1 MIDFEWIEKDGFF
14 ISKKPVTYN
23 QYCKFLTENNKVISD
38 WMKNNENVEEAV
50 VVYIDDAI
58 EFCEWVGYK
67 LPTSNEWKSS
77 YAEMDFDWSVAEWID
92 DMIFGLGWVDVNEP
106 SYVAYNV
113 KDAIYH
119 LDFIS
124 FRCVK
129 GKVK

>member
-1 MIDFEWIEKDGFF
+1 MIDFEWIEKNGFF
-14 ISKKPVTYN
+14 IAKKPVTYS

-58 EFCEWVGYK
+58 EFCVWAGYK

-77 YAEMDFDWSVAEWID
+77 YSEMDFDWSVAEWID
-92 DMIFGLGWVDVNEP
+92 DMIFGLGWVDVSEP
-106 SYVAYNV
+106 SYVAYDV
-113 KDAIYH
+113 KNPKYH